1 MKKKIMAGDERTSQ
15 KTGFVCIIAVM
26 VIYTYLVI
34 ELFYKVII
42 IKQMG
47 DSGWA
52 FGLLALLT
60 LILCVGNR
68 KDVNSQLPHT
78 LTRKF
83 LPVGSDRG
91 DRIARIKHYVAESA
105 VFVVLMTI
113 TFYIADSSGNVFV
126 ISKIAAYFSMNL
138 LWQTIM
144 TFLILL
150 LCNISSVNIRLKST
164 LPVCMTMK
172 NENQRNH

>member
-1 MKKKIMAGDERTSQ
+1 MRKKIMAGDERTNQ

-26 VIYTYLVI
+26 VTYTYLVI

-42 IKQMG
+42 VKQME

-68 KDVNSQLPHT
+68 KDVNSRLPHT
-78 LTRKF
+78 LTRKI

-91 DRIARIKHYVAESA
+91 DRIARIKHYVADSA
-105 VFVVLMTI
+105 MFVVVMTI
-113 TFYIADSSGNVFV
+113 TFYIADTAGNAFVF
-126 ISKIAAYFSMNL
+126 SKMAAYFSFNL
-138 LWQTIM
+138 LWQTII
-144 TFLILL
+144 TFLIFVVVQYFLGEHTVKKYIASL
-150 LCNISSVNIRLKST
+150 HDD
-164 LPVCMTMK
+164 
-172 NENQRNH
+172 EE